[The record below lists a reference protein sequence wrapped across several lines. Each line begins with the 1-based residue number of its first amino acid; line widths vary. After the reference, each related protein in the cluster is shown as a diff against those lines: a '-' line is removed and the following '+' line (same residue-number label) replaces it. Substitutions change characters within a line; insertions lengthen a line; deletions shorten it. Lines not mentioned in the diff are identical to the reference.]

1 MDKNLQIGLRIK
13 QRREQLNMTQEELG
27 KKLGVNKSTIQRYE
41 CGKVATI
48 KLPILDS
55 LAIYLD
61 VNPNWL
67 ALKTDNME
75 PDKKAPAD
83 DWSELS
89 GMLAAVPADK
99 LEQLTKTIELM
110 SQNPDSDWLGLVELL
125 AQVPKSDYVL
135 VEGFLRGVTAKGGQ
149 DK

>member
-1 MDKNLQIGLRIK
+1 MTIGDRVKMLRIQK
-13 QRREQLNMTQEELG
+13 DMTQLELA
-27 KKLGVNKSTIQRYE
+27 KKLGYKS
-41 CGKVATI
+41 KSSVAHIENGRDIPRAMVVT
-48 KLPILDS
+48 LADALDTTPAF
-55 LAIYLD
+55 LMG
-61 VNPNWL
+61 W
-67 ALKTDNME
+67 E
-75 PDKKAPAD
+75 DKKAPAD

-110 SQNPDSDWLGLVELL
+110 SQNPDGDWLGLVELL